1 MSWSKY
7 FRRKQWDEERAREI
21 EAHLELE
28 TADNLARGMAP
39 ADARNAACRKMGN
52 AARVR
57 EEIYT
62 MNSLGFVE
70 VLWQDL
76 RYAVRVLR
84 KSPGFAAVAVLSLAL
99 GIGAN
104 TAVFSLVHA
113 VLLRPLPYPDAGRLV
128 RVGRSGDPGSSVCR
142 AELEFWKRRSTTLA
156 LAAGSEGRKDQSFS
170 AAGGSE
176 WVHVLAV
183 STDFFRTLGVAPGEG
198 REFEPAETRPG
209 APHAIILS
217 EELRRRAFGADSP
230 AIGSAVKLGETA
242 YTVAGVIP
250 RGFWF
255 PEAADVY
262 VPLVTIGGSFDLET
276 NASMMA
282 RLKPGV
288 TLVRADAEMAALA
301 PEFRRE
307 YPFFGDRYRG
317 LAVTPFHEWLVGGVR
332 LKLLLLFGAVGLLLA
347 IAVSNLASLLLARL
361 EIRQKEIAVRLA
373 LGSSAGRLLRQFLV
387 ENTLIGVAGSLAGLL
402 GAYLTLDWMVSL
414 IPFRLPASA
423 PVRVDLPVLIFT
435 VTVALGT
442 GLLFSLAPFL
452 TSAGLDV
459 HETLK
464 AAGRSAGAGALRG
477 RVRGFLVVSEVA
489 LSVTLLVG
497 AALLA
502 RSLYR
507 MHQERLGF
515 EPRGVVT
522 FFTPPARRYREGSD
536 YWRFESAV
544 LAKLQAMPG
553 VRSAAAVSTLP
564 LTSQSNFPVQEQG
577 HPEHSIGGMEIR
589 IVTAAYFETMG
600 IPIRQGRGFGA
611 QDTETSPPAVLVNE
625 TVARR
630 WWPGGGWSGSHV
642 LAGWLNGRNLGLMDD
657 DPPRQVVGIAGDTK
671 TVYLKAPPRPTLYL
685 LASQTPWYA
694 DGTNWVVRGGAPA
707 GFAGLVRSAIADVE
721 PRQTVGRFRNLEEI
735 VNSTMADSRFDA
747 WLFGSFAAL
756 ALLVAAIGVYG
767 LLSFSVARR
776 THEIGT
782 RMALGATRADVLLL
796 VLRQGLVLIGIGLL
810 VGIAGALALTRW
822 LETLLFGVRPADPAS
837 FAAVAVLLL
846 AAGALASY
854 IPARRA
860 TRVDPMVALRYE

>member
-1 MSWSKY
+1 MSWSRY
-7 FRRKQWDEERAREI
+7 FRRKQWDDERAREM
-21 EAHLELE
+21 EAHLEME
-28 TADNLARGMAP
+28 TDDNLARGITP
-39 ADARNAACRKMGN
+39 ACARSAALRKLGN
-52 AARVR
+52 TTRIR

-62 MNSLGFVE
+62 MNSLGFLE

-84 KSPGFAAVAVLSLAL
+84 KSPGFTAVAVLSLAL

-113 VLLRPLPYPDAGRLV
+113 VLLRPLPYPEAGRLV
-128 RVGRSGDPGSSVCR
+128 RVGRYGDTSSDVCR
-142 AELEFWKRRSTTLA
+142 AELDFWKRHSIA
-156 LAAGSEGRKDQSFS
+156 LASMAGSEGRKDQSFTT
-170 AAGGSE
+170 AGGRE

-183 STDFFRTLGVAPGEG
+183 STDFFRTLGITPAQG
-198 REFEPAETRPG
+198 REFEVSETRPG
-209 APHAIILS
+209 GPRAIILS
-217 EELRRRAFGADSP
+217 DELRRRAFGADAQ
-230 AIGSAVKLGETA
+230 AIGLTVKLGETT
-242 YTVAGVIP
+242 YTVVGVIP

-262 VPLVTIGGSFDLET
+262 VPVVSTGNAYDLEA
-276 NASMMA
+276 NAAMIA

-288 TLVRADAEMAALA
+288 TPIRADAEMTALA
-301 PEFRRE
+301 PDFRRE
-307 YPFFGDRYRG
+307 YPVFGDKYRG
-317 LAVTPFHEWLVGGVR
+317 LSVIPFREWLVSDVR

-387 ENTLIGVAGSLAGLL
+387 ENTLLGLAGSLAGLL
-402 GAYLTLDWMVSL
+402 GAYLSLDWMVSL

-423 PVRVDLPVLIFT
+423 PVRVDLPVLLFT
-435 VTVALGT
+435 VAVALGT

-452 TSAGLDV
+452 TSARLDV
-459 HETLK
+459 YETLK
-464 AAGRSAGAGALRG
+464 AAGRSAGAGALRQ
-477 RVRGFLVVSEVA
+477 RVRSFLVVSEVA

-515 EPRGVVT
+515 EPRGIVT
-522 FFTPPARRYREGSD
+522 FSTPPARRYREGSD

-544 LAKLQAMPG
+544 LAKLPLMPG
-553 VRSAAAVSTLP
+553 VRSVATVSTLP
-564 LTSQSNFPVQEQG
+564 LTSQSNFPAQEQG

-589 IVTAAYFETMG
+589 IVSAAYFETMG
-600 IPIRQGRGFGA
+600 IPIRQGRSFGA
-611 QDTETSPPAVLVNE
+611 EDTETSPPAILVNE

-630 WWPGGGWSGSHV
+630 WWPGSNWAGTHV
-642 LAGWLNGRNLGLMDD
+642 LMGWMNGRNLGLMDD
-657 DPPRQVVGIAGDTK
+657 RPREVVGVAGDTK
-671 TVYLKAPPRPTLYL
+671 SVYLKAPPQPTIYL
-685 LASQTPWYA
+685 LASQVPWYA
-694 DGTNWVVRGGAPA
+694 DGTNWVVRGGNSAE
-707 GFAGLVRSAIADVE
+707 FASLVRSAVAEVE
-721 PRQTVGRFRNLEEI
+721 PRQTVVRFRGMEEI
-735 VNSTMADSRFDA
+735 VTSTMADSRFDA
-747 WLFGSFAAL
+747 WLFGGFAAL
-756 ALLVAAIGVYG
+756 ALLLAAIGVYG

-782 RMALGATRADVLLL
+782 RMALGASRADVLKL
-796 VLRQGLVLIGIGLL
+796 VLRQGLAL
-810 VGIAGALALTRW
+810 VGMGLIVGVAGALALTRW
-822 LETLLFGVRPADPAS
+822 LGTLLFGVRPADPAS
-837 FAAVAVLLL
+837 FVAVAVLLL
-846 AAGALASY
+846 GAGALASY